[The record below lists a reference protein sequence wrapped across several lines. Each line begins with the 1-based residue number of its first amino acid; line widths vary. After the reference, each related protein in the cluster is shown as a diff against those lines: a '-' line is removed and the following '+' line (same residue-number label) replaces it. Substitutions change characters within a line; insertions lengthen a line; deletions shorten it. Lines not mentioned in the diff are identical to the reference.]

1 MTSGVA
7 AACPKCRSAL
17 PGAMCNT
24 PAPVRCPACDAMI
37 QVEVFPAHFLPATTG
52 QSAEPIIEEGVS
64 SCFYHEQKKA
74 VTHCDACGRFLC
86 ALCDVEFN
94 GQHICPACLQ
104 SGKQK
109 GRLPH
114 LESSRAVWDS
124 AALFICLAPVI
135 TVVLSPV
142 VIGTAPIAIG
152 VAIVS
157 FFKPGSIVPRTRIRA
172 WLAIVLS
179 LLEIAVWVYF
189 FFPAD

>member
-1 MTSGVA
+1 MQVEIFPAFFQPA
-7 AACPKCRSAL
+7 AA
-17 PGAMCNT
+17 
-24 PAPVRCPACDAMI
+24 
-37 QVEVFPAHFLPATTG
+37 G
-52 QSAEPIIEEGVS
+52 QSAEPIVEEGVS

-74 VTHCDACGRFLC
+74 VTHCDVCGRFLC

-94 GQHICPACLQ
+94 GQHVCPACLQ

-124 AALFICLAPVI
+124 AALFICLAPI
-135 TVVLSPV
+135 VLFPFAPI

-152 VAIVS
+152 VAIFS

-172 WLAIVLS
+172 WLAIGLS
-179 LLEIAVWVYF
+179 LLEIAGWVGWVYVVF
-189 FFPAD
+189 YRD

>member
-1 MTSGVA
+1 MTPGVA

-24 PAPVRCPACDAMI
+24 PAPIRCPACDAVI
-37 QVEVFPAHFLPATTG
+37 QVEVFPAYFQPATTG
-52 QSAEPIIEEGVS
+52 QAAEPIVEEGVS

-94 GQHICPACLQ
+94 GQHVCPACLQ

-114 LESSRAVWDS
+114 LESSRVVWDS
-124 AALFICLAPVI
+124 AALLLCLGPLLPIV
-135 TVVLSPV
+135 TWPV
-142 VIGTAPIAIG
+142 VIVTAPA
-152 VAIVS
+152 AIVLAILS

-179 LLEIAVWVYF
+179 LAEIIFWV
-189 FFPAD
+189 AWVRSLS

>member
-1 MTSGVA
+1 MSSGVA

-17 PGAMCNT
+17 PGALCNT
-24 PAPVRCPACDAMI
+24 PAPVRCPACDALM
-37 QVEVFPAHFLPATTG
+37 QVELFPAFFQPAAAG
-52 QSAEPIIEEGVS
+52 QSAEPIVEEGVS

-94 GQHICPACLQ
+94 GQHVCPACLQ

-124 AALFICLAPVI
+124 AALFICLAP
-135 TVVLSPV
+135 LLLFPV
-142 VIGTAPIAIG
+142 VIGTAPVAIG
-152 VAIVS
+152 VAIFS
-157 FFKPGSIVPRTRIRA
+157 FFKPGSIIPRTRIRA
-172 WLAIVLS
+172 WLAIGLS
-179 LLEIAVWVYF
+179 LLEIAVWVYIF
-189 FFPAD
+189 FYAD

>member
-7 AACPKCRSAL
+7 AACPKCSSTL

-24 PAPVRCPACDAMI
+24 PAPVRCPACDAII
-37 QVEVFPAHFLPATTG
+37 QVEIFPAFFQPAVAG
-52 QSAEPIIEEGVS
+52 PSAEPIVEEGVS
-64 SCFYHEQKKA
+64 SCFYHDQKKA

-94 GQHICPACLQ
+94 GQHVCPVCLQ

-109 GRLPH
+109 GRLLH

-124 AALFICLAPVI
+124 AALFICLAPLLLWPIVI
-135 TVVLSPV
+135 A
-142 VIGTAPIAIG
+142 TAPIAIG
-152 VAIVS
+152 VAIFS
-157 FFKPGSIVPRTRIRA
+157 FFKPGSIIPRTRIRA

-179 LLEIAVWVYF
+179 LLELAVWVYVF
-189 FFPAD
+189 FYAE